1 MSLGFKSDEKHY
13 ENTIING
20 AVTELEN
27 AVMAF
32 FWEGKVPRMGTLT
45 VTLPDRSASSLLG
58 DRNRQLGLILGAHLS
73 NITGK
78 MALISVNFPKE
89 LSFEI
94 TRTLIDLAKDL
105 IKKGE
110 ENDRP

>member
-1 MSLGFKSDEKHY
+1 MSIGLKSGEKY
-13 ENTIING
+13 YQNIIING

-45 VTLPDRSASSLLG
+45 VTLPDRNASSLLG
-58 DRNRQLGLILGAHLS
+58 ERNRQLGLILGAHLS

-78 MALISVNFPKE
+78 MALISVNFPEE

-94 TRTLIDLAKDL
+94 SKTLIDLARGL
-105 IKKGE
+105 VKKGE
-110 ENDRP
+110 EDD